1 MATEQSLNERMRAL
15 PKVDEVVGLV
25 NLSDAVRACVPETAV
40 TDAVRASVQAMR
52 ERLLRG
58 EDVDIAANAA
68 AREAE
73 CRVCALARPSLRAV
87 VNATGV
93 I

>member
-40 TDAVRASVQAMR
+40 TDAVRASIQAMR
-52 ERLLRG
+52 RHAKPNVAYARSHAPRF
-58 EDVDIAANAA
+58 AA
-68 AREAE
+68 
-73 CRVCALARPSLRAV
+73 S
-87 VNATGV
+87 
-93 I
+93 